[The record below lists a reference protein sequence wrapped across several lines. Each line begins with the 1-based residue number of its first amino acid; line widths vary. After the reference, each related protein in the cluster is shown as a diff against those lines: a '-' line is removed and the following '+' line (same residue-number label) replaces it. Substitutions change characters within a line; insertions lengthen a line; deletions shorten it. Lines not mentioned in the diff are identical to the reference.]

1 VNVVEENNMVESA
14 SHQLK
19 RRREALWASLPALS
33 QNRADAY
40 RLNSDALALRRTG
53 VTYQAPQEMAR
64 LGAAEVTADDA
75 MRGVQREIRQL
86 DQEIERASDGA
97 FGSRVRHVR
106 RVDR

>member
-1 VNVVEENNMVESA
+1 MAETT
-14 SHQLK
+14 SHELK
-19 RRREALWASLPALS
+19 RRREELWASLPALS

-40 RLNSDALALRRTG
+40 RLNSDALALGRAG

-86 DQEIERASDGA
+86 DEKIGTASSGG
-97 FGSRVRHVR
+97 FGSRVGRGLR
-106 RVDR
+106 RARADR